1 MKLRLR
7 LFIGIVIVLAL
18 VSNIF
23 ISGCGSKT
31 TTTTPPTTTG
41 APTTITYQTV
51 TAVTKPSPTLSAIA
65 VTPAS
70 PANLTAGSTQP
81 FTATGTYSDGSTG
94 VLYSVTWN
102 SDNPGVAK
110 IDYNGLATGVAA
122 GKANIT
128 ASLSGITSP
137 PVSLTVVAA
146 PTTATPTTTTPAGT
160 TPAGTTPATPTGP
173 VFYISVSVDGKLLVA
188 AQPVPYTENMTVD
201 KALKAA
207 HAVYYSGGESGYA
220 AGVDP
225 TFGVFIVN
233 TCWGI
238 KQIPFIILN
247 DSPVPGPTVTT
258 FDDVTPV
265 AANDNIIIC
274 TASTQGAATPVSLT
288 ATISGNSVTLTATSW
303 IFNPSNFTYTS
314 APLAK
319 ANVIDPTTGASLGT
333 TDDNGQ
339 ITITIPA
346 SGVVAIEGLAAINVK
361 ASAK

>member
-1 MKLRLR
+1 MKLRFR
-7 LFIGIVIVLAL
+7 LFIGIVLILAL
-18 VSNIF
+18 VLNIF

-31 TTTTPPTTTG
+31 STTTSPATTAASTAIASKTTPS
-41 APTTITYQTV
+41 A
-51 TAVTKPSPTLSAIA
+51 TKPNPTLSAIV

-70 PANLTAGSTQP
+70 PANIAAGSTQP

-94 VLYSVTWN
+94 VLFSVTWN

-110 IDYNGLATGVAA
+110 IDHNGLATGVGGGTAS
-122 GKANIT
+122 IT
-128 ASLSGITSP
+128 ATLSGITSP
-137 PVSLTVVAA
+137 PVSLTVIAAPKTTA
-146 PTTATPTTTTPAGT
+146 PTTT

-207 HAVYYSGGESGYA
+207 HAKYYSGGESGYA

-225 TFGVFIVN
+225 TYNVFLIN

-247 DSPVPGPTVTT
+247 DTPAPGPKITT
-258 FDDVTPV
+258 FADVTPV
-265 AANDNIIIC
+265 AVNDNIIIC
-274 TASTQGAATPVSLT
+274 TATTQGAATPVSLT
-288 ATISGNSVTLTATSW
+288 ATISGNSATLTATSW
-303 IFNPSNFTYTS
+303 IFNASNFTYTS
-314 APLAK
+314 APLAN

-333 TDDNGQ
+333 TDDNGH
-339 ITITIPA
+339 ITVTIPA

-361 ASAK
+361 ASATK